1 MSKVLKGYIFSR
13 SFMGERVPQ
22 SVQNLVLRNYCE
34 SNNFIYQ
41 LSTVEYCMKD
51 SFLHLNN
58 LLKNLNL
65 YSGLISYSLFQLPEN
80 PNKRYYL
87 LKNLI
92 SKKKVFHFAV
102 ENRSVS
108 SLKDIDSINDI
119 WAVKQTLQSN

>member
-1 MSKVLKGYIFSR
+1 
-13 SFMGERVPQ
+13 MGERVPQ

-34 SNNFIYQ
+34 RNNFIYQ

-58 LLKNLNL
+58 LIKNLNL

>member
-65 YSGLISYSLFQLPEN
+65 YSGLISYSLFQLPEK

>member
-1 MSKVLKGYIFSR
+1 
-13 SFMGERVPQ
+13 MGERVPQ

-34 SNNFIYQ
+34 RNNFIYQ

-80 PNKRYYL
+80 SNKRYYL
-87 LKNLI
+87 LKSLI

-108 SLKDIDSINDI
+108 SLKDIELINDI
-119 WAVKQTLQSN
+119 WAVKQTLQSNW